1 MSDSEHSTSPDVLRQ
16 TLETLDV
23 RLQKLVAHTS
33 SHQDSV
39 WPGVP
44 KIAEGLQEFTSSL
57 ESTDAMQDDRLRT
70 RLEVVAQ
77 GALGILSIL
86 EDELLSQK
94 EASSTPPTSP
104 TKPAQARDFGLSQFI
119 SAFRNEAQK
128 RLSGLSISMMTLF
141 NEQTS
146 ERALEDSAHHLHAIK
161 GGAAM
166 LSLTEV
172 AAIAGLM
179 EQVIVTMRKL
189 PAHERVWPTKTLMRG
204 FRLLQDAAADEDAF
218 ISPEDASPVRD
229 ELSRCFEELLDA
241 TTLEELSRPV
251 EDEPAAPTPSPT
263 KKSAILPAP
272 PQITAPLSE
281 LDEIS
286 DPHGLDLIE
295 AARRAELEQPTE
307 YDETFAQ
314 TASLDGMEQRLL
326 IVDDVEM
333 IAASIGF
340 VLSELELPMDIAS
353 HGEEALEMLRE
364 RPYSLIISDI
374 AMPRMDGLTLT
385 RTLRHE
391 PMFSDIPL
399 ILLTSLDHPD
409 ERIAGLQ
416 AGANDYIIKGSI
428 GGGELVHRVRE
439 LLKIAPFVPSD
450 APPRRPKWRILVAED
465 AETVAASIAFLL
477 SEGDYD
483 ITITSNGHEAL
494 TRLEREDYD
503 LLLSDWQMPSM
514 SGYELT
520 QAIRA
525 SAHIRQIP
533 IVLLTSLDSDEVKEN
548 ARLAGANDFLVK
560 GEIGGGAL
568 LSIIENLLQQAD
580 DAPSASFPIPS

>member
-1 MSDSEHSTSPDVLRQ
+1 MSDAHDPTSSDALRQ
-16 TLETLDV
+16 TLETIDV
-23 RLQKLVAHTS
+23 RLQKLVTHTS
-33 SHQDSV
+33 TSTETI
-39 WPGVP
+39 WPGIP
-44 KIAEGLQEFTSSL
+44 KITEGLQEFTSSL
-57 ESTDAMQDDRLRT
+57 GSSASLNDDRLRT

-86 EDELLSQK
+86 EDELLGR
-94 EASSTPPTSP
+94 EG
-104 TKPAQARDFGLSQFI
+104 TKPSQADLAKPAARPAKPEAKELGLSQFI

-166 LSLTEV
+166 LSLVEV
-172 AAIAGLM
+172 AAVAGLM

-189 PAHERVWPTKTLMRG
+189 PPHERFWPTKTLMRG
-204 FRLLQDAAADEDAF
+204 FRLLQDAAQDEDAF
-218 ISPEDASPVRD
+218 ISAEQAGPVKD
-229 ELSRCFEELLDA
+229 DLSRCFEALLDA
-241 TTLEELSRPV
+241 TTLEELSRPI
-251 EDEPAAPTPSPT
+251 DDDPAIPSR
-263 KKSAILPAP
+263 KSAILPTP
-272 PQITAPLSE
+272 PPLTSE
-281 LDEIS
+281 LPEYDEFS
-286 DPHGLDLIE
+286 EPQELDLIE
-295 AARRAELEQPTE
+295 AAHRADLDQPTE

-353 HGEEALEMLRE
+353 HGEEALAMLHE

-374 AMPRMDGLTLT
+374 AMPRMDGLALT
-385 RTLRHE
+385 KALRHD
-391 PMFSDIPL
+391 PMLSDIPL

-409 ERIAGLQ
+409 ERVAGLQ

-477 SEGDYD
+477 SEGDYE

-533 IVLLTSLDSDEVKEN
+533 IVLLTSLDSDKVKED
-548 ARLAGANDFLVK
+548 ARIAGANDFLVK

-568 LSIIENLLQQAD
+568 LAVIENLLQEAD
-580 DAPSASFPIPS
+580 EAPSLSFPLS